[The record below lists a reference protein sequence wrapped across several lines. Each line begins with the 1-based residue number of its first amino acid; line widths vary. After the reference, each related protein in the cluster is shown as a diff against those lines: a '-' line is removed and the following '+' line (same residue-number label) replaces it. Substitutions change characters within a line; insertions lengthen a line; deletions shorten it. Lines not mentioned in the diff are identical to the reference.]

1 MLALTMCPLRLPQG
15 RQSHRSAVRLQ
26 HDGDDAPLRDVS
38 QAHRAAVPSLPRR
51 RALCAAAGLALAA
64 GPASQAT
71 ASQAV
76 GSAAKHGQSVLAS
89 QQPMRPTSLQKPAH
103 PLRRA
108 ALCLSGACPT
118 PPITASATQV
128 VIGAVQARPGK
139 GPEDMLVWK
148 SASSS
153 ASSSCSAAEARIT

>member
-26 HDGDDAPLRDVS
+26 HDGDDAPLRDLS

-64 GPASQAT
+64 GPTSQAT

-89 QQPMRPTSLQKPAH
+89 QQPMRPTL
-103 PLRRA
+103 
-108 ALCLSGACPT
+108 T
-118 PPITASATQV
+118 TE
-128 VIGAVQARPGK
+128 ARP
-139 GPEDMLVWK
+139 
-148 SASSS
+148 
-153 ASSSCSAAEARIT
+153 AR